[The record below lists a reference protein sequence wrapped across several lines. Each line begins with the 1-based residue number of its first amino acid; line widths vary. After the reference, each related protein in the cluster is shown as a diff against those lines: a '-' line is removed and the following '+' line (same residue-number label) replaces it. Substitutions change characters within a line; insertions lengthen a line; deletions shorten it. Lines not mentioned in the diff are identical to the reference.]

1 MPRLVLTKNGDP
13 NARPIGQN
21 YKLPL
26 DKPTQVTISS
36 AEILTELGR
45 NQLTTNVSIRY
56 TCTTTEGFKLTYKQ
70 FLYHPE
76 DAGKENWLR
85 AITYFVNDYNSNF
98 TDVNDQIIIENPP
111 INAVGAME
119 AAEFIAAVLPN
130 TQIELLRYN
139 AEYIDPETDLP
150 KLGVKTTM
158 NKAVFEKCIEW
169 SNQMK
174 DKWDNLA
181 NTEATATATD
191 NADYVA

>member
-36 AEILTELGR
+36 AEILVETGR

-56 TCTTTEGFKLTYKQ
+56 TCTTPEGFKLTYKQ

-85 AITYFVNDYNSNF
+85 ALSYFVNDYNANF
-98 TDVNDQIIIENPP
+98 TAVDDQIIIENPP

-158 NKAVFEKCIEW
+158 NKAVFDKCIEW

-174 DKWDNLA
+174 EKWDNLEA
-181 NTEATATATD
+181 EATATTATD